1 LTARVATVSWTTAGA
16 DDERVARE
24 PDVLVPLTSSAFF
37 SGADP
42 VLRAALE
49 A

>member
-1 LTARVATVSWTTAGA
+1 LTARVATVSWTTAGE
-16 DDERVARE
+16 DDDRVARE
-24 PDVLVPLTSSAFF
+24 PDVVVPLTSSAFF
-37 SGADP
+37 AGHDP